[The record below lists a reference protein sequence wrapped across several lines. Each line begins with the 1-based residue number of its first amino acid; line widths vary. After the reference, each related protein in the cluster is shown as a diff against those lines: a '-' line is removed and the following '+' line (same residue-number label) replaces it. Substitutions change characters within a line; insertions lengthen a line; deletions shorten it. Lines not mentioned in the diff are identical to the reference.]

1 MFFNNLMIEIYN
13 VSKLLFLL
21 YNKQGVLLPLLCF
34 FLDCFKKR
42 SNFAASN
49 QIESTMID
57 IRKRVNELCK
67 ERGVT
72 QMELA
77 DKMGITRVAL
87 SISLRPDRKTKKA
100 KEGANAITY
109 PSMETL
115 KRIADAL
122 EIEVE
127 DIFATDEVVS
137 RHLSSSGAGGNSFHC
152 PNCGAELGLMK
163 SPHTMT
169 DEEIDS
175 EIERLQKMRHDTPH
189 VELRLL
195 TSEELAELERM
206 RQEWNATH
214 EEQIP

>member
-1 MFFNNLMIEIYN
+1 MIEIYN

-137 RHLSSSGAGGNSFHC
+137 RHQANVSNSIRC
-152 PNCGAELGLMK
+152 PYCGAELELSK
-163 SPHTMT
+163 NPSNMT
-169 DEEIDS
+169 GEEIKA
-175 EIERLQKMRHDTPH
+175 EIERLKAMVTDEPNY
-189 VELRLL
+189 RLL
-195 TSEELAELERM
+195 TSEELAELEKM

>member
-1 MFFNNLMIEIYN
+1 
-13 VSKLLFLL
+13 
-21 YNKQGVLLPLLCF
+21 
-34 FLDCFKKR
+34 
-42 SNFAASN
+42 
-49 QIESTMID
+49 MID

-67 ERGVT
+67 ERGIT

-100 KEGANAITY
+100 KDGANAVTY

-127 DIFATDEVVS
+127 DIFATEEVVS
-137 RHLSSSGAGGNSFHC
+137 RHQSKVGNGGEVLRC
-152 PNCGAELGLMK
+152 PNCGAELVLAK

-169 DEEIDS
+169 NEEIRT
-175 EIERLQKMRHDTPH
+175 EVERLKAMVTDEPNY
-189 VELRLL
+189 RLL
-195 TSEELAELERM
+195 TSEELAELEKM

-214 EEQIP
+214 DEQIP